1 MTFAEYFSKF
11 TPMGIKRQINK
22 DHAVNAMAASYM
34 EHVYF
39 ILDVAAKDPV
49 FPLDPVVDTTL
60 LNQILIYSL
69 YKLDRA
75 NFYLVAGKRNVN
87 INSIDLI
94 NIMASDDPHM
104 RTFKS
109 DDVRREYVTV
119 MVITTILYLMTMCKK
134 VEVRTM
140 LALSADLNKTT
151 LMKAFDLSQDML
163 NDCRHFGRKAYDGK
177 ILNFLNHSRQILG
190 SVKKHPRAF

>member
-22 DHAVNAMAASYM
+22 DHAANAMAASYM

-49 FPLDPVVDTTL
+49 LPLDATVDTTL

-94 NIMASDDPHM
+94 NIMTSDDPHM

-151 LMKAFDLSQDML
+151 LMI
-163 NDCRHFGRKAYDGK
+163 C
-177 ILNFLNHSRQILG
+177 
-190 SVKKHPRAF
+190 